1 MVRIKDLTIVIVTF
15 RTNKKI
21 LFECLDAIN
30 FSAHVIIV
38 ENSNDSNFKKIL
50 ENKYSN
56 LNVVL
61 SGKNLGYGA
70 GNNFGLERVKTKY
83 ALILNPDVIVE
94 KNFFEEMNI
103 YLEKK
108 IDFHLMGSSQSNNK
122 FDSAGFF
129 NDIDK
134 KMKFKNE
141 KKSTYD
147 SLVLVDWIVGCA
159 MLFNL
164 EKFNSRKLFDE
175 NFFLYFEE
183 FDLCRT
189 IKLNNG
195 IIYLSKNMI
204 INHLGNKG
212 SLATDA
218 EYGLHTEIFRNW
230 HWMWSTFY
238 YFKKQ
243 YGYFYAVHK
252 TYGKLFR
259 SLFKMILF
267 TILFNRFKRTVY
279 YARFFGI
286 INSMLGRKS
295 WYRVKSLEPNDQ
307 ENL

>member
-15 RTNKKI
+15 RTNNKI
-21 LFECLDAIN
+21 LFKCLDAIN

-38 ENSNDSNFKKIL
+38 ENSNDSNFKQIL
-50 ENKYSN
+50 ESKYSN

-108 IDFHLMGSSQSNNK
+108 IDFHLMGSSQINNK
-122 FDSAGFF
+122 VASAGFF

-141 KKSTYD
+141 KKSAYD
-147 SLVLVDWIVGCA
+147 SLVLVDWIVGCT
-159 MLFNL
+159 MLINL
-164 EKFNSRKLFDE
+164 EKFNTRKLFDE

-218 EYGLHTEIFRNW
+218 EYGLQAEIFRNW

-238 YFKKQ
+238 YFKKR
-243 YGYFYAVHK
+243 YGYFYAVYK

-295 WYRVKSLEPNDQ
+295 WYRVKSLEPNDR